1 MSLPEERRPCSSRGR
16 GCRRWVGIGLF
27 IAFWA
32 AFPVNRVL
40 ISRGHAAVHAYH

>member
-1 MSLPEERRPCSSRGR
+1 
-16 GCRRWVGIGLF
+16 LF

-40 ISRGHAAVHAYH
+40 IARGRGLAVVHEYH